1 MLIFRDETERAEV
14 VEMGVV
20 KLVVSDY
27 ERISYETQ
35 NLLDDEDE

>member
-1 MLIFRDETERAEV
+1 
-14 VEMGVV
+14 MGVV